1 MIFDTNVL
9 IYLSKF
15 ALDPAKIL
23 KEKAAISVITKIEAL
38 GYPFPN
44 VQEHELLKAICNELE
59 VIPLT
64 DHISEETIKLRTNY
78 RIKLPDAIIYATAL
92 VQQVPLLTRNIADFK
107 MFGNKVEIID
117 PFTL

>member
-1 MIFDTNVL
+1 VIFDTNVL

-15 ALDPAKIL
+15 KLDPEKIL

-44 VQEHELLKAICNELE
+44 IEEHNLLKAICAELDI
-59 VIPLT
+59 VPLS
-64 DHISEETIKLRTNY
+64 DIISEETIKLRTRY
-78 RIKLPDAIIYATAL
+78 KVKLPDAIIYATAL
-92 VQQVPLLTRNIADFK
+92 VQKVPLLTNNITDFK
-107 MFGNKVEIID
+107 SLSGQVRLID